1 MDFVYICYHSFW
13 LFAACGFCLQYV
25 LRVINEPTAAAIAYS
40 LDKEASGERSVLK
53 YDMGGS
59 TFDVFL
65 RISWQESEL

>member
-1 MDFVYICYHSFW
+1 MLSQLLVVCSLW
-13 LFAACGFCLQYV
+13 LFLQYV

-65 RISWQESEL
+65 CISWQESEL